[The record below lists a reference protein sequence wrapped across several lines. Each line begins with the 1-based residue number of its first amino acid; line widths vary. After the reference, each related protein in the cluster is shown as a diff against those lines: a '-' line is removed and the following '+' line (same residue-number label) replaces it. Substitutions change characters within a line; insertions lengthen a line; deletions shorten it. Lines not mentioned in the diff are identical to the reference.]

1 MSDMDL
7 AQLMFLSLLGGALV
21 WGLVRNREIGLRK
34 LLTGATSWAVIFA
47 VVIIAVGLWED
58 IRRHDLPRQSVIAS
72 EGRIVVP
79 RSRDGHY
86 YLTLRI
92 NDTPV
97 RFVVDTG
104 ASDIVLSRSDA
115 ERVGLDL
122 SDLVYVGRART
133 ANGEVRTAPV
143 RLDRIEAGRISDRNV
158 PAWVNSGDMDDSLLG
173 MSYLQRW
180 DSIEIRGGELV
191 LTRGGPDA

>member
-1 MSDMDL
+1 MSDMDI

-21 WGLVRNREIGLRK
+21 WGLVRNREFGLKK

-47 VVIIAVGLWED
+47 VVIIAAGLWED

-86 YLTLRI
+86 HLTLRI

-104 ASDIVLSRSDA
+104 ASDIVLSHSDA

-122 SDLVYVGRART
+122 ADLAYVGRART

-143 RLDRIEAGRISDRNV
+143 RLDTIEAGSIADRNV

-191 LTRGGPDA
+191 LTRGGSGG

>member
-1 MSDMDL
+1 MSDMDI

-21 WGLVRNREIGLRK
+21 WGLVRNREFGLRK
-34 LLTGATSWAVIFA
+34 LLTGATSWTVIFA
-47 VVIIAVGLWED
+47 VVIIAAGLWED
-58 IRRHDLPRQSVIAS
+58 IRRHNLPRQSVIAS

-104 ASDIVLSRSDA
+104 ASDIVLSHSDA

-122 SDLVYVGRART
+122 ADLAYVGRART

-143 RLDRIEAGRISDRNV
+143 RLDTIEAGSIADRNV

-191 LTRGGPDA
+191 MTRGGPDG

>member
-1 MSDMDL
+1 MSDMDI

-21 WGLVRNREIGLRK
+21 WGLVRNREFGLRK

-47 VVIIAVGLWED
+47 VVIIAAGLWED
-58 IRRHDLPRQSVIAS
+58 IRRHNLPRQSVIAS

-92 NDTPV
+92 NNTPV

-104 ASDIVLSRSDA
+104 ASDIVLSHSDA

-122 SDLVYVGRART
+122 ADLAYVGRART

-143 RLDRIEAGRISDRNV
+143 RLDTIEAGSIADRNV

>member
-1 MSDMDL
+1 MSDMDI

-21 WGLVRNREIGLRK
+21 WGLVRNREFGLKK

-47 VVIIAVGLWED
+47 VVIIAAGLWED

-104 ASDIVLSRSDA
+104 ASDIVLSHSDA

-122 SDLVYVGRART
+122 ADLAYVGRART

-143 RLDRIEAGRISDRNV
+143 RLDTIEAGSIADRNV

-180 DSIEIRGGELV
+180 DSIEIRRGELV
-191 LTRGGPDA
+191 LTRGGPDG

>member
-1 MSDMDL
+1 MSDMDI

-21 WGLVRNREIGLRK
+21 WGLVRNREFGLKK

-47 VVIIAVGLWED
+47 VVIIAAGLWED

-104 ASDIVLSRSDA
+104 ASDIVLSHSDA

-122 SDLVYVGRART
+122 ADLAYVGRART

-143 RLDRIEAGRISDRNV
+143 RLDTIEAGSIADRNV

-191 LTRGGPDA
+191 LTRGGSGG

>member
-1 MSDMDL
+1 MSDMDI

-21 WGLVRNREIGLRK
+21 WGLVRNREFGLKK

-47 VVIIAVGLWED
+47 VVIIAAGLWED

-104 ASDIVLSRSDA
+104 ASDIVLSHSDA

-122 SDLVYVGRART
+122 ADLAYVGRART

-143 RLDRIEAGRISDRNV
+143 RLDTIEAGSIADRNV

>member
-1 MSDMDL
+1 MSDMDI

-21 WGLVRNREIGLRK
+21 WGLVRNREFGLKK

-47 VVIIAVGLWED
+47 VVIIAAGLWED

-104 ASDIVLSRSDA
+104 ASDIVLSHSDA

-122 SDLVYVGRART
+122 ADLAYVGRART

-143 RLDRIEAGRISDRNV
+143 RLDTIEAGSIADRNV

-191 LTRGGPDA
+191 LTRGGPDG